1 LKDKYRY
8 IRQGQGEEFP
18 SVGSMTFEKQVEI
31 VESPYLDAKNRGAK
45 ILVGGIR
52 KTDQVGLF
60 HEPSI
65 LIDLNHD
72 MIIMQEETFGPEI
85 SVMPFSDENTAIGLA
100 NDSANGLNASVWT
113 SDPDKAIWWYPYSR
127 KIYNLFSR
135 VIRIVFG

>member
-1 LKDKYRY
+1 MKDKYRN

-52 KTDQVGLF
+52 KTDQEGLF
-60 HEPSI
+60 HEPSF
-65 LIDLNHD
+65 LIDVNHD

-85 SVMPFSDENTAIGLA
+85 SVMPFSDGIQRSDLQMILPMDLTHPFGL
-100 NDSANGLNASVWT
+100 
-113 SDPDKAIWWYPYSR
+113 
-127 KIYNLFSR
+127 
-135 VIRIVFG
+135 VIRIRRSGGTRIREKFTTCFPEL